1 LRNAYTVCIVLLLV
15 LAMSALPVVQGS
27 DFDSE
32 VGVLVEEAGKLY
44 SKGVDVAM
52 VIEKLDNAIA
62 LYESGRV
69 DEAYAALSEA
79 RSMIMDLSSVAD
91 QVYYY
96 NTLVKAVTVAVLAVI
111 PIAIYLLLPRIY
123 LYVWFKTRRKW
134 IVRG

>member
-1 LRNAYTVCIVLLLV
+1 MRNAYTVCIALLV

-96 NTLVKAVTVAVLAVI
+96 NTLVKAVTVAVLAAI

>member
-1 LRNAYTVCIVLLLV
+1 LKYAYTACIALLLV
-15 LAMSALPVVQGS
+15 LAMSTPLVVQSS

-62 LYESGRV
+62 LYESGRI

-91 QVYYY
+91 RVYYY

>member
-1 LRNAYTVCIVLLLV
+1 MKYAYTVYIALLV
-15 LAMSALPVVQGS
+15 LALSALPVVQSS

-32 VGVLVEEAGKLY
+32 VGVLVEEAGRLY
-44 SKGVDVAM
+44 SKGVDVAV

-62 LYESGRV
+62 LYENGRV

-96 NTLVKAVTVAVLAVI
+96 NTMVKAVTVAVLAVI
-111 PIAIYLLLPRIY
+111 PIAIYFLLPRIY

-134 IVRG
+134 IARG

>member
-1 LRNAYTVCIVLLLV
+1 LKYAYTVYIALLLV
-15 LAMSALPVVQGS
+15 LALSALPVVQGS

-32 VGVLVEEAGKLY
+32 VSVLVEEAGRLY
-44 SKGVDVAM
+44 SKGVDVAV

-79 RSMIMDLSSVAD
+79 RSMIMDLSSIAD
-91 QVYYY
+91 RVYYY

>member
-15 LAMSALPVVQGS
+15 LALSALPVVQGS

>member
-1 LRNAYTVCIVLLLV
+1 MKYAYTVYIALLL
-15 LAMSALPVVQGS
+15 LAMSTPLVVQSS

-44 SKGVDVAM
+44 SKGVDVTM

-111 PIAIYLLLPRIY
+111 PITIYLLLPRIY

>member
-1 LRNAYTVCIVLLLV
+1 
-15 LAMSALPVVQGS
+15 MSALPVVQGS

-96 NTLVKAVTVAVLAVI
+96 NTLVKAVTVAVLAAI

>member
-1 LRNAYTVCIVLLLV
+1 MKYAYTVYIALLLV
-15 LAMSALPVVQGS
+15 LVLSALPVVQGS

-32 VGVLVEEAGKLY
+32 VGVLVEEAGRLY
-44 SKGVDVAM
+44 SKGVDVAV

-91 QVYYY
+91 RVYYY
-96 NTLVKAVTVAVLAVI
+96 NTMVKAVTVAVLAVI

>member
-1 LRNAYTVCIVLLLV
+1 LKYAYTVYIALLLV
-15 LAMSALPVVQGS
+15 LALSALPVVQGS

-32 VGVLVEEAGKLY
+32 VGVLVEEAGRLY
-44 SKGVDVAM
+44 SKGVDVAV

-79 RSMIMDLSSVAD
+79 RSMIMDLSSIAD

-96 NTLVKAVTVAVLAVI
+96 NTMVKAVTVAVLAVI
-111 PIAIYLLLPRIY
+111 PIAIYILLPRIY

>member
-1 LRNAYTVCIVLLLV
+1 LKYAYTVYIALLV
-15 LAMSALPVVQGS
+15 LALSALPVVQGS

-32 VGVLVEEAGKLY
+32 VGVLVEEAGRLY
-44 SKGVDVAM
+44 SKGVDVAV

-69 DEAYAALSEA
+69 DEAYVALSEA
-79 RSMIMDLSSVAD
+79 RSMIMDLSSIAD
-91 QVYYY
+91 RVYYY
-96 NTLVKAVTVAVLAVI
+96 NTMVKAVTVAVLAVI
-111 PIAIYLLLPRIY
+111 PIAIYILLPRIY

>member
-1 LRNAYTVCIVLLLV
+1 LKYAYIVYIALLLV
-15 LAMSALPVVQGS
+15 LVLSALPVVQGS

-32 VGVLVEEAGKLY
+32 VSVLVEEAGRLY
-44 SKGVDVAM
+44 SKGVDVAV

-79 RSMIMDLSSVAD
+79 RSMIMDLSSIAD
-91 QVYYY
+91 RVYYY
-96 NTLVKAVTVAVLAVI
+96 NTMVKAVTVAVLAVI

>member
-1 LRNAYTVCIVLLLV
+1 MKYAYTVYIVLLLV
-15 LAMSALPVVQGS
+15 LALSALPVVQGS

-32 VGVLVEEAGKLY
+32 VSVLVEEAGRLY
-44 SKGVDVAM
+44 SKGVDVAV

-79 RSMIMDLSSVAD
+79 RSMIMDLSSIAD
-91 QVYYY
+91 RVYYY

>member
-1 LRNAYTVCIVLLLV
+1 LKYAYTVYIALLLV
-15 LAMSALPVVQGS
+15 LAVSALPVVQGS

-32 VGVLVEEAGKLY
+32 VGVLVEEAGRLY
-44 SKGVDVAM
+44 SKGVDVAV

-96 NTLVKAVTVAVLAVI
+96 NTMVKAVTVAVLAVI

>member
-1 LRNAYTVCIVLLLV
+1 LKYAYTVYIALLLV
-15 LAMSALPVVQGS
+15 LAVSALPVVQGS

-32 VGVLVEEAGKLY
+32 VGVLVEEAGRLY
-44 SKGVDVAM
+44 SKGVDVAV

-91 QVYYY
+91 RVYYY
-96 NTLVKAVTVAVLAVI
+96 NTMVKAVTVAVLAVI

>member
-1 LRNAYTVCIVLLLV
+1 LKYAYTVYIALLLV
-15 LAMSALPVVQGS
+15 LAVSALPVVQGS

-32 VGVLVEEAGKLY
+32 VGVLVEEAGRLY
-44 SKGVDVAM
+44 SKGVDVAV

-91 QVYYY
+91 RVYYY
-96 NTLVKAVTVAVLAVI
+96 NTMVKAVTVAVLAVI
-111 PIAIYLLLPRIY
+111 PIAIYILLPRIY

>member
-1 LRNAYTVCIVLLLV
+1 LKYAYTVYIALLV
-15 LAMSALPVVQGS
+15 LALSALPVVQGS

-32 VGVLVEEAGKLY
+32 VGVLVEEAGRLY
-44 SKGVDVAM
+44 SKGVDVAV

-91 QVYYY
+91 RVYYY
-96 NTLVKAVTVAVLAVI
+96 NTMVKAVTVAVLAVI

>member
-1 LRNAYTVCIVLLLV
+1 MRNAYTVCIALLLV
-15 LAMSALPVVQGS
+15 LALSALPVVQGS

-44 SKGVDVAM
+44 SKGVDVTM

>member
-1 LRNAYTVCIVLLLV
+1 MKYAYTVYIALLLV
-15 LAMSALPVVQGS
+15 LAVSALPVVQGS

-32 VGVLVEEAGKLY
+32 VGVLVEEAGRLY
-44 SKGVDVAM
+44 SKGVDVAV

-96 NTLVKAVTVAVLAVI
+96 NTMVKAVTVAVLAVI

>member
-1 LRNAYTVCIVLLLV
+1 MKYAYTVYIALLV
-15 LAMSALPVVQGS
+15 LALSALPVVQGS

-32 VGVLVEEAGKLY
+32 VGVLVEEAGRLY
-44 SKGVDVAM
+44 SKGVDVAV

-69 DEAYAALSEA
+69 DEAYVALSEA
-79 RSMIMDLSSVAD
+79 RSMIMDLSSIAD
-91 QVYYY
+91 RVYYY
-96 NTLVKAVTVAVLAVI
+96 NTMVKAVTVAVLAVI
-111 PIAIYLLLPRIY
+111 PIAIYILLPRIY

>member
-1 LRNAYTVCIVLLLV
+1 VCIALLLV
-15 LAMSALPVVQGS
+15 LALSALPVVQGS

-134 IVRG
+134 IVKG

>member
-1 LRNAYTVCIVLLLV
+1 LKYAYTVYIALLLV
-15 LAMSALPVVQGS
+15 LALSALPVVQGS

-32 VGVLVEEAGKLY
+32 VGVLVEEAGRLY
-44 SKGVDVAM
+44 SKGVDVAV

-62 LYESGRV
+62 LYENGRV

-79 RSMIMDLSSVAD
+79 RSMIMDLSSIAD
-91 QVYYY
+91 RVYYY
-96 NTLVKAVTVAVLAVI
+96 NTMVKAVTVAVLAVI
-111 PIAIYLLLPRIY
+111 PIAIYILLPRIY

>member
-1 LRNAYTVCIVLLLV
+1 LKYAYTVYIALLLV
-15 LAMSALPVVQGS
+15 LALSALPVVQGS

-32 VGVLVEEAGKLY
+32 VGVLVEEAGRLY
-44 SKGVDVAM
+44 SKGVDVAV

-91 QVYYY
+91 RVYYY
-96 NTLVKAVTVAVLAVI
+96 NTMVKAVTVAVLAVI
-111 PIAIYLLLPRIY
+111 PIAVYLLLPRIY

>member
-1 LRNAYTVCIVLLLV
+1 LRNAYTVCIALLL
-15 LAMSALPVVQGS
+15 LAMSTPLVVQSS

-44 SKGVDVAM
+44 SKGVDVTM
-52 VIEKLDNAIA
+52 VIEKLNNAIA

>member
-1 LRNAYTVCIVLLLV
+1 VCIALLLV
-15 LAMSALPVVQGS
+15 LALSALPVVQGS

-44 SKGVDVAM
+44 SKGVDVTM

-134 IVRG
+134 IVKG

>member
-1 LRNAYTVCIVLLLV
+1 LRNAYTVCIALLLV

-44 SKGVDVAM
+44 SKGVDVTM

-62 LYESGRV
+62 LYENGRV
-69 DEAYAALSEA
+69 DEAYATLSEA

>member
-1 LRNAYTVCIVLLLV
+1 MKYAYTACIALLLV
-15 LAMSALPVVQGS
+15 LAMSTPLVVQSS

-62 LYESGRV
+62 LYESGRI

-91 QVYYY
+91 RVYYY